1 MKLAKQ
7 NKNLLEQIIIQ
18 KKIIEELNYKLNL
31 LEEEMKLLKQN
42 QTSLKVDHYAV
53 SFKLNKDLL
62 HASLQENME
71 PQQSVLQNSQLKE
84 PIKTGSFDRLL
95 ELLSKGYEYSS
106 FVEDSFA
113 RLSQH
118 EA

>member
-42 QTSLKVDHYAV
+42 QTNNNKSKEKENACVEICV
-53 SFKLNKDLL
+53 KCGKLFLFTSAMDCC
-62 HASLQENME
+62 
-71 PQQSVLQNSQLKE
+71 
-84 PIKTGSFDRLL
+84 I
-95 ELLSKGYEYSS
+95 
-106 FVEDSFA
+106 
-113 RLSQH
+113 
-118 EA
+118 